1 MQAQALP
8 VAVMAYEDRPFGVG
22 AYTYKQVIGG
32 MWFGVMPIEV
42 CRKRLA
48 DKNQDLVVI
57 LCPGRLGSQQVLY
70 AFKKIVNHNQQSLCS
85 FQILRFSS

>member
-22 AYTYKQVIGG
+22 AYPYQQLIGG
-32 MWFGVMPIEV
+32 KCFRITPIEH

-48 DKNQDLVVI
+48 DQAQDFLFL

-70 AFKKIVNHNQQSLCS
+70 AFKKIVNHSQQSLCS